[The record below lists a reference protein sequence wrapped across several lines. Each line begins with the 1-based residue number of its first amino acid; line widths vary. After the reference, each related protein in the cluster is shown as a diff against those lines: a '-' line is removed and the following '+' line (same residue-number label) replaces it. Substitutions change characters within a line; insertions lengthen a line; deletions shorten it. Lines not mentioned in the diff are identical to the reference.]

1 MFNIRDLIRVYMN
14 EAGEADQSGAGGAQ
28 QPGTEGQSQSTST
41 NLLGGDE
48 QQQATEPFLSAL
60 PEEGDAE
67 GWGNVWN
74 KLGRPETA
82 DGYELPVP
90 EGDSGEFAGAASGKM
105 HELGLNKAQAQG
117 IAEWYNSQ
125 QSQMVEQFNQQREQQ
140 ATENV
145 AAIRKEWGNN
155 FDANVAIANKAIS
168 AYLAPEAIQALKES
182 GLGSNPHFVKAFHK
196 IGQSLSEA
204 KVINGEPSQSGP
216 KSTEDIFYGSN

>member
-14 EAGEADQSGAGGAQ
+14 EAGEGDQSGAGEGQ
-28 QPGTEGQSQSTST
+28 QPGTEGQPQSTST

-48 QQQATEPFLSAL
+48 QQQAPEPFLTAL

-82 DGYELPVP
+82 EGYELPVP

-105 HELGLNKAQAQG
+105 HELGLSKAQAQG
-117 IAEWYNSQ
+117 IAEWWNGH

-140 ATENV
+140 ANENV
-145 AAIRKEWGNN
+145 SAIRKEWGNS
-155 FDANVAIANKAIS
+155 FDANVAVANKAVS
-168 AYLAPEAIQALKES
+168 AYLPAEAIAALKET
-182 GLGSNPHFVKAFHK
+182 GLGTNPHFVKAFFK

-204 KVINGEPSQSGP
+204 KVINGEPTQSGP
-216 KSTEDIFYGSN
+216 KTTEDIFYGSN

>member
-14 EAGEADQSGAGGAQ
+14 EAGEGDQAAGSEGEQHAEQ
-28 QPGTEGQSQSTST
+28 QQSDSTS
-41 NLLGGDE
+41 LLGGDPQ
-48 QQQATEPFLSAL
+48 QQQAAEPFLASL

-74 KLGRPETA
+74 RLGRPETA
-82 DGYELPVP
+82 EGYELPVP

-105 HELGLNKAQAQG
+105 HELGLSKSQAQG

-155 FDANVAIANKAIS
+155 FDTNVAVANKAVS
-168 AYLAPEAIQALKES
+168 AYLPAEAIAALKDS
-182 GLGSNPHFVKAFHK
+182 GLGTNPHFVKAFFK

-216 KSTEDIFYGSN
+216 KSTVDVFYGSN